1 MKRSL
6 FVKFIV
12 AYIVFGVLG
21 FMVVAILSSGLTYRY
36 LIRERANS
44 LYSEATLIS
53 STYSETGN
61 LNLSTD
67 TVSQQ
72 MKAVS
77 TFLDVDIWIVDRN
90 GKVLSDTAEDAHK
103 DIEIPDFDS
112 TMTGMRYKLGRYHA
126 LYPDDVLSVM
136 APVTRGYTTGGR

>member
-1 MKRSL
+1 M
-6 FVKFIV
+6 

-53 STYSETGN
+53 STYSKTGN

-67 TVSQQ
+67 AVSQQ

-77 TFLDVDIWIVDRN
+77 TLI
-90 GKVLSDTAEDAHK
+90 
-103 DIEIPDFDS
+103 S
-112 TMTGMRYKLGRYHA
+112 TSGSWTETERC
-126 LYPDDVLSVM
+126 
-136 APVTRGYTTGGR
+136 